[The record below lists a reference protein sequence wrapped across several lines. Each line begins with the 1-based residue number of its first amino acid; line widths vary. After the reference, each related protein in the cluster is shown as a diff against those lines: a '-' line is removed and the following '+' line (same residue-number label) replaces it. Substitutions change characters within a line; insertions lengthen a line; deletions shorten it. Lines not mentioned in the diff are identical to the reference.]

1 MTDTFSKVC
10 KAVVKGKGYHLPYN
24 SRNSQ
29 HIWRCILLLLL
40 PPHQTQ
46 WLDSIQFKTSSSQ
59 TSTFLYFLNI
69 PFYQVWE
76 VDLGELKWDS
86 RCCTWVGAIPDM
98 HTEWD
103 NSLRAALWERTWG
116 SWWTRSL
123 IWTSSVHLQPTGPK
137 DRWPARQWWFFSYL
151 LCPHEALS
159 GVLHLGLGP
168 PTQERYEAFGEDPM
182 EGHEDDRSVGEQD
195 RLREM
200 GLFSQPRWRRLQ
212 RDFTAV
218 LQDLKRAYKLDG
230 NWLFYKV

>member
-1 MTDTFSKVC
+1 MSYKSTIFQSVISHLLVLKYHQILQLKKTPRFMTDTFSKVC

-123 IWTSSVHLQPTGPK
+123 IWTSSVHLQPG
-137 DRWPARQWWFFSYL
+137 R
-151 LCPHEALS
+151 
-159 GVLHLGLGP
+159 
-168 PTQERYEAFGEDPM
+168 PTI
-182 EGHEDDRSVGEQD
+182 S
-195 RLREM
+195 
-200 GLFSQPRWRRLQ
+200 
-212 RDFTAV
+212 
-218 LQDLKRAYKLDG
+218 
-230 NWLFYKV
+230 